1 MLWKKDYVNLRI
13 SSKQIQKDMKATFFI
28 YSLIACLLVGTP
40 MIVSA
45 QLKLDRYVIASTGN
59 DTTVG
64 SLSISYTVGELA
76 AIATVKSLN
85 GRLVLTQGFQQ
96 HDDVLLNIDEEL
108 KIILDYTIAPNPF
121 QRFVQVKLSTDK
133 PIELELAVY
142 NLLGQETPIP
152 AQRKKVA
159 GTWETEFDLER
170 VPEGY
175 YMLALKNK
183 DGAVLRTFSIQK
195 ID

>member
-1 MLWKKDYVNLRI
+1 MYRNFLVILI
-13 SSKQIQKDMKATFFI
+13 SIS
-28 YSLIACLLVGTP
+28 CLCIPQLLH
-40 MIVSA
+40 A
-45 QLKLDRYVIASTGN
+45 QLKLDRYVIAASGN

-64 SLSISYTVGELA
+64 SLNISYTVGELA
-76 AIATVKSLN
+76 AITTVTSLN
-85 GRLVLTQGFQQ
+85 GSLILTQGFQQ
-96 HDDVLLNIDEEL
+96 HDDILLDIDDDL

-121 QRFVQVKLSTDK
+121 KRYVNVKLSTDK
-133 PIELELAVY
+133 PIELELAIY

-152 AQRKKVA
+152 VQRQKV
-159 GTWETEFDLER
+159 GGVWETQFDLDR

-183 DGAVLRTFSIQK
+183 DGAILRTFNIQK